1 MPSEEEG
8 EICCRGPL
16 VTRAY
21 YRNEDATKEARR
33 YGWHHTGDVG
43 YLDNNGFLYIAD
55 RIKDM
60 IITGGFNVYA
70 TEVERSILAH
80 EEILECAVIGV
91 PDTKWG
97 EAVKAIAVRHSGK
110 NITEEQLILA
120 IKATLGSV
128 KTPKS
133 VEFWETLPKTSVGKI
148 DKKLIRERFWQ
159 KNSRN
164 VN

>member
-1 MPSEEEG
+1 MPTGQEG
-8 EICCRGPL
+8 EICCRGSL

-33 YGWHHTGDVG
+33 FGWHHTGDVG
-43 YLDNNGFLYIAD
+43 YLDRDGFLYIVD

-70 TEVERSILAH
+70 TEIEKAILAH
-80 EEILECAVIGV
+80 EEILECAVIGI
-91 PDTKWG
+91 PDAKWG
-97 EAVKAIAVRHSGK
+97 EAVKAIVVRHSGK
-110 NITEEQLILA
+110 IITEEKLTLA
-120 IKATLGSV
+120 IKESLGSV

-133 VEFWETLPKTSVGKI
+133 IEFWEALPKTSVGKV
-148 DKKLIRERFWQ
+148 DKKLIRERFW
-159 KNSRN
+159 KTKSRN